1 MTIQLASAATDV
13 AAQCFLNALM
23 RETRDW
29 HIVPAT
35 HSQQPQLHLPLSDSQ
50 FIRIPLRHISPTQH
64 HQYQFPAC
72 LNGNGEALSFERLVT
87 FVAGQTG
94 DKRPTE

>member
-13 AAQCFLNALM
+13 AAQCILNALM

-35 HSQQPQLHLPLSDSQ
+35 NSQQPPQLHFPLSDSQ

-64 HQYQFPAC
+64 HQCQFPAC

-87 FVAGQTG
+87 LLLAASPCAGLQ
-94 DKRPTE
+94 